1 MDWIRLSTTHH
12 RDYSKRRFRVTHPY
26 HPLFQREFEW
36 VDYRQ
41 NWGEDRVYFYD
52 EGGQLTSLPARWTSV
67 VGEDPFVVIGG
78 GRSYF
83 RVEDLIELVRLVEG
97 LRS

>member
-1 MDWIRLSTTHH
+1 
-12 RDYSKRRFRVTHPY
+12 
-26 HPLFQREFEW
+26 

-41 NWGEDRVYFYD
+41 NWGEDRVYFYN

-78 GRSYF
+78 GRSHF
-83 RVEDLIELVRLVEG
+83 RVEDLR
-97 LRS
+97 